1 MPARLTVTKRLALA
15 GAVRAVDFVRAAQD
29 QERVAV
35 DVHVGVLLKLRA
47 RFRDRHL
54 PAQRIRLVESL
65 FDDFVHSLRV
75 DVLHVSCRL
84 SSVMS

>member
-1 MPARLTVTKRLALA
+1 
-15 GAVRAVDFVRAAQD
+15 
-29 QERVAV
+29 
-35 DVHVGVLLKLRA
+35 
-47 RFRDRHL
+47 L

-84 SSVMS
+84 S